1 MVFDRDPISMSV
13 SASHAGPPCLWTPS
27 PKERERPCAVTVAV
41 TPGATSYGDCL
52 RLLRTHVSTSSTIAA
67 VERASNVVDQRNR
80 IKVIEMHKV
89 QGVEETASVVAAR
102 LTSVISSYS

>member
-1 MVFDRDPISMSV
+1 M
-13 SASHAGPPCLWTPS
+13 
-27 PKERERPCAVTVAV
+27 TVAV

-89 QGVEETASVVAAR
+89 QGVERGRRQAVSVGGLDSR
-102 LTSVISSYS
+102 YK